1 MGLTIHYTL
10 LLPGETPVD
19 TVKVKLEQIRQR
31 CLDLPVQ
38 KVDAGLQDFEGKE
51 CGHERIESL
60 RELKAPAD
68 QSLFYFLCNAGGVLG
83 YEFDDNGK
91 PRGINLIK
99 AKYFMFLHPSRL
111 IGFTVIPGPGC
122 EWFRVRLVRL
132 PKSVLVKG
140 DPTKFSRKFRLP
152 VENADKWVWM
162 GFCKTQYASHKGDGG
177 SIENFLRCHLSIIAI
192 LDYAKQI
199 GFEVKVNDEGG
210 FWEKRDVQALCKQ
223 LVEYNEFI
231 AAFGGLLKD
240 ATAGEGAKIEGPI
253 FSNPE
258 FERLEAKG
266 RAKLAPKIDPKLF
279 ELIKTVIRHEKLA
292 GQ

>member
-10 LLPGETPVD
+10 TLPGETSVD
-19 TVKVKLEQIRQR
+19 AVKAKLDQIRQR
-31 CLDLPVQ
+31 CLDLPVE
-38 KVDAGLQDFEGKE
+38 KVDAGLQDYKGNE

-68 QSLFYFLCNAGGVLG
+68 QSLFYFLCNAGGIIG
-83 YEFDDNGK
+83 FNYDDNGR
-91 PRGINLIK
+91 PRVAKLIE
-99 AKYFMFLHPSRL
+99 AKSFMFLQPSRL

-152 VENADKWVWM
+152 VENADKWIWM

-177 SIENFLRCHLSIIAI
+177 SLENFLRCHLSIVAI
-192 LDYAKQI
+192 LDFAKQI

-210 FWEKRDVQALCKQ
+210 FWEKRDLQALCKQ

-240 ATAGEGAKIEGPI
+240 AAETEDVKIQGPI

-279 ELIKTVIRHEKLA
+279 ELIKTVIKHEKQA